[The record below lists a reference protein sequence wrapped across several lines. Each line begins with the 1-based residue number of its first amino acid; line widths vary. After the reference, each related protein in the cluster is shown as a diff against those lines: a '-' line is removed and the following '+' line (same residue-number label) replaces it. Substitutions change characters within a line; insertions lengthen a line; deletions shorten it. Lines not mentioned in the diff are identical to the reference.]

1 MLEIDL
7 SNIPP
12 EGKDIDEAL
21 DAHSLRLEAEPDFRL
36 DDGGRVSCHV
46 TRGSDGLVQV
56 TGSLAAR
63 LQLTCGRCLEPF
75 ALDLREGIELVYVP
89 RSTADSA
96 SDEDEVSLSDH
107 DMVIAFYD
115 GEQLDLAEMVREQLV
130 LSLSMKRLC
139 REGCRGLCAVCG
151 ANRNLGE
158 CGCSPSPSLSP
169 FAPLKEILDDEG
181 SKGHDGSI

>member
-12 EGKDIDEAL
+12 EGRDIDEAL
-21 DAHSLRLEAEPDFRL
+21 DAVSLGVEAGSDFRL

-46 TRGSDGLVQV
+46 TRGNDGLVQV

-75 ALDLREGIELVYVP
+75 AFDLREALDLVYVP
-89 RSTADSA
+89 RSIGDGAT
-96 SDEDEVSLSDH
+96 DEDEVSLSDH

-115 GEQLDLAEMVREQLV
+115 GEQLDLAEIVREQLV

-139 REGCRGLCAVCG
+139 REECRGLCAVCG

-158 CGCSPSPSLSP
+158 CGCPPSPAHSP

-181 SKGHDGSI
+181 SSGHGSSV